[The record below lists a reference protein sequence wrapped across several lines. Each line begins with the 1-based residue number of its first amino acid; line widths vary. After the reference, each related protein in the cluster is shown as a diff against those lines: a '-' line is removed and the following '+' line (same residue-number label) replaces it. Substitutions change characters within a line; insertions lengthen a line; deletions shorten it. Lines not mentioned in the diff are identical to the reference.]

1 MITLDNIKENYII
14 PLLERT
20 GYAYNVVTDVGEF
33 EKAKR
38 YRNSV
43 NAHINCL
50 LMLTGSEVQQLNSG
64 LIAMAYQA
72 TLSFLLPVGDGDYS
86 KEGTDANAE
95 NGALYN
101 NEFPNVTVFRDKLS
115 KAFSTAQKIAVTDNE
130 GNVYEGGISYALPTV
145 GQRQQRDL
153 VGDSIIYTCSFAVAF
168 LQNAINTSDI
178 KLYLDSER
186 VAFSSIRISR
196 TPALTPDILKSAGG
210 VDGNG
215 ESTAYAESAMFKI
228 EFAVPALKGV
238 AYSNAIMQ
246 YLMGIDSANAP
257 HNVVL
262 QIPKVQSP
270 NAEDPADYWTID
282 RQMIFAGGEFS
293 GSGVT
298 NVVYNVSM
306 TPYTAPEALG
316 G

>member
-1 MITLDNIKENYII
+1 MITLDNIKTSYIL
-14 PLLERT
+14 PLLTET

-43 NAHINCL
+43 NAPINCL
-50 LMLTGSEVQQLNSG
+50 LMLTGSEVQQLNGG

-86 KEGTDANAE
+86 NEGTDANAE
-95 NGALYN
+95 NGAPYN

-115 KAFSTAQKIAVTDNE
+115 KAFSTAQKIAVSDSD

-153 VGDSIIYTCSFAVAF
+153 VGDSIIYTCTFAVAF

-178 KLYLDSER
+178 ILKIDDAR

-215 ESTAYAESAMFKI
+215 ESTAYAESAMLKV
-228 EFAVPALKGV
+228 EFSVPALKGV
-238 AYSNAIMQ
+238 AYSTAILQ
-246 YLMGIDSANAP
+246 YILGTASANAV
-257 HNVVL
+257 HTVSVS
-262 QIPKVQSP
+262 IPIGEDQS
-270 NAEDPADYWTID
+270 ETITQ
-282 RQMIFAGGEFS
+282 QMIFAGGEFS

-298 NVVYNVSM
+298 NVVYNVSL
-306 TPYTAPEALG
+306 TPYTAPEELG